1 MKLIAAADK
10 YWGIGKDNKLLVNI
24 PADMRSF
31 RDKTMGKVIVL
42 GRKTLETFPKGA
54 PLKGRVNIILTRDK
68 DYQVPD
74 AVIAHSLEE
83 IKALLAKYNSDDV
96 FVVGGE
102 SVYKELLP
110 ECDTAYITRIDAAY
124 EADAHMPDLDKDE
137 KWAVS
142 EESEEQT
149 YFDLIYTFVT
159 YDRIKD

>member
-137 KWAVS
+137 KWAIS